1 MKIKELLD
9 LSAKADAGT
18 QGNLDE
24 AKARIL
30 SLGSDL
36 VSVAK
41 SEERELDDDEQAAL
55 KSAAGAIDKL
65 DAKAVEAKKSAEI
78 MAKFGGMTRTP
89 STGVPADGDDF
100 HGNRGGGTEATET
113 EARLN
118 FRAKAATINIASKM
132 ADPSGQ
138 KALASSGDVIT
149 GTPLDTTVY
158 EQGKVANSAL
168 DILPFKVRPP
178 QYTYLRQTVRD
189 NQAAPVAVGA
199 LKPESKYGLASIDG
213 KLEVIAHVSEPT
225 PEYWL
230 LDNQSLQGFVQ
241 TEMQYGLER
250 AVEEQ
255 VIGGTGISPNL
266 TGILE
271 TSGVLNQAF
280 TGDATTTVRKGI
292 TALELLGY
300 AGGGVILHPLA
311 WEALE
316 LSRRQDGSPDL
327 GSGIPVDRAAQ
338 RLWGL
343 RIAISNAV
351 PVGTGV
357 LFDLGAL
364 AVTGDGNVRTQWS
377 SGVADDFSRNQ
388 VRART
393 EGRFGLDVY
402 RPNGIVLLDLDEA
415 A

>member
-9 LSAKADAGT
+9 LSAKAEAGT
-18 QGNLDE
+18 QGNVDE
-24 AKARIL
+24 AKARL
-30 SLGSDL
+30 LTLGGDL
-36 VSVAK
+36 VTVAK

-55 KSAAGAIDKL
+55 KAAAGAIDKL
-65 DAKAVEAKKSAEI
+65 DAKAAQIKESAGI
-78 MAKFGGMTRTP
+78 MAKFGTMIRTP
-89 STGVPADGDDF
+89 GIGVPADGDDF
-100 HGNRGGGTEATET
+100 HGNRGGGSEGTDA

-118 FRAKAATINIASKM
+118 FRAKAATIHIASKM
-132 ADPSGQ
+132 ADPSGA

-149 GTPLDTTVY
+149 GTPLDTTIY
-158 EQGKVANSAL
+158 EQGRIANSAL
-168 DILPFKVRPP
+168 AILPFKQRPV
-178 QYTYLRQTVRD
+178 QYQYLRQTVRD
-189 NQAAPVAVGA
+189 NQAAPVAVGQ
-199 LKPESKYGLASIDG
+199 LKPESKYGITSVDG
-213 KLEVIAHVSEPT
+213 KLTVIAHVSAST

-241 TEMQYGLER
+241 SEMQYGLER
-250 AVEEQ
+250 AVEAQ
-255 VIGGTGISPNL
+255 VIGGTGTGENL
-266 TGILE
+266 TGILN
-271 TSGVLNQAF
+271 TSGVFTQAF

-300 AGGGVILHPLA
+300 EGGGIILHPLA

-316 LSRRQDGSPDL
+316 LSRRADGTPDL

-343 RIAISNAV
+343 RIAVSNAV
-351 PVGTGV
+351 PVGTGI

-377 SGVADDFSRNQ
+377 SGVGDDFSRNQ

-402 RPNGIVLLDLDEA
+402 RPNGIVKLDLDA
-415 A
+415 AA

>member
-9 LSAKADAGT
+9 LSAKAEAGT
-18 QGNLDE
+18 QGNVDE
-24 AKARIL
+24 AKARL
-30 SLGSDL
+30 LTLGGDL
-36 VSVAK
+36 VTVAK
-41 SEERELDDDEQAAL
+41 AEERELDDDEQAAL
-55 KSAAGAIDKL
+55 KAAAGAIDQL
-65 DAKAVEAKKSAEI
+65 DAKAAQIKESAAV

-89 STGVPADGDDF
+89 GTGVPADGDDF
-100 HGNRGGGTEATET
+100 HGNRGGGDGTDA

-132 ADPSGQ
+132 ADPSGA

-149 GTPLDTTVY
+149 GTPLDTTIY
-158 EQGKVANSAL
+158 EQGRIANSAL
-168 DILPFKVRPP
+168 AILPFKQRPV
-178 QYTYLRQTVRD
+178 QYQYLRQTVRD
-189 NQAAPVAVGA
+189 NKAAPVAVGQ
-199 LKPESKYGLASIDG
+199 LKPESKYGLTSIDG
-213 KLEVIAHVSEPT
+213 KLTVIAHLSEPT

-250 AVEEQ
+250 AVEGQ
-255 VIGGTGISPNL
+255 VIGGDGTGENL

-271 TSGVLNQAF
+271 TSGVLTQAF
-280 TGDATTTVRKGI
+280 TDDATTTVRKGI

-300 AGGGVILHPLA
+300 EGGGIILHPLA

-316 LSRRQDGSPDL
+316 LSRRADGTPDL

-343 RIAISNAV
+343 RIAVSNVA
-351 PVGTGV
+351 PVGTGI

-377 SGVADDFSRNQ
+377 SGVGDDFSRNQ

-402 RPNGIVLLDLDEA
+402 KPNGIVKLDLDA
-415 A
+415 AA